1 MKINF
6 MCQLGYAMV
15 PGCGLFA
22 QSCPTLFDPLDCSCQ
37 TLCPW
42 DFSGKST
49 EVGCHFLLQGIIL
62 TQASNPGLPHC
73 RQTLYHLSHQG
84 EEAGMERKLVQGQSI
99 NSGNRS

>member
-1 MKINF
+1 MKGIMKINF
-6 MCQLGYAMV
+6 MCQLSYAMV

-49 EVGCHFLLQGIIL
+49 EVGCHFLLQGIFF
-62 TQASNPGLPHC
+62 TQGSNLLLLCLLLC
-73 RQTLYHLSHQG
+73 RQILYLLNHQG
-84 EEAGMERKLVQGQSI
+84 SLPMVPSYLVKH
-99 NSGNRS
+99 